1 MNVRRQAGRS
11 SEAVQV
17 LGIDPGLAIT
27 GYGLLKMEND
37 KCTVLNYGCIR
48 TPAGQE
54 LPQRLLA
61 VFEGICSLINQYS
74 PGVMAVEQLFFCKNV
89 RTATQVGE
97 ARGAILTAAA
107 VHNVPIVEY
116 TPLQIKQ
123 AVAGYGK
130 AEKKQ
135 VQQMV
140 SLILKIAEPPQPDDA
155 ADALAVALCYLQSR
169 RWDEAVG
176 KLDSWKVGKAKK
188 TR

>member
-1 MNVRRQAGRS
+1 MKLQGQAGQGN
-11 SEAVQV
+11 EAVQV
-17 LGIDPGLAIT
+17 LGVDPGLAIT
-27 GYGLLKMEND
+27 GYGLLKVED
-37 KCTVLNYGCIR
+37 DQCSVLDYGCIR

-54 LPQRLLA
+54 LPLRLLT
-61 VFEGICSLINQYS
+61 VFEEICALIDKYV
-74 PGVMAVEQLFFCKNV
+74 PTVMAVEQLFFCKNV

-140 SLILKIAEPPQPDDA
+140 SLILRLAEPPQPDDA

-169 RWDEAVG
+169 RWHEVVQKG
-176 KLDSWKVGKAKK
+176 
-188 TR
+188 R